1 MSNYNS
7 YAIPH
12 MIRHLANLVALCV
25 VATTCPYVRGAP
37 RADGQL
43 EIEVVDKETGQPI
56 AARIHLQ
63 TTRKRPVPL
72 KLPGTAA
79 FGDHFYIDGR
89 LALPLRRG
97 QFVFDIDAGPEYRT
111 QTGHFEIDRHA
122 DDAKQIEMTRFADL
136 AKEGWYAA
144 DLDFDRPKR
153 DLPPILRAEHL
164 QDVRTSEYAT
174 TLGLGSGGWPAVS
187 LSKPGL
193 GKNSNTLSPAPS
205 PQHPVARDKVAIAAT
220 PFDWNLPVW
229 LASGK
234 LDAINLINRHSLR
247 DGVVDNEGDG
257 RPRDRSLFTGHTGN
271 GRWSTTI
278 YYHVLNCGFR
288 IAPVAGSGSG
298 VNDNPVGTNR
308 VYVYC
313 DDEFSPESW
322 WQGLQVGRVF
332 VTNGP
337 LLRPIV
343 EGRPPGYVFHIDGT
357 EKLTLEIGLNLAT
370 RVPVEYLEIIQNGE
384 LYTDVRLSEWKQK
397 KGRLPPVEFKE
408 SGWFLV
414 RAVTNHPKT
423 YQFASSGPYYVEKEG
438 TPRISRRSVQFFLDW
453 IDAAEAHIRE
463 QNKLDNATRDSLLA
477 EQATAREFFQKL
489 LATANA
495 E

>member
-1 MSNYNS
+1 MT
-7 YAIPH
+7 
-12 MIRHLANLVALCV
+12 RHLACLAALCV
-25 VATTCPYVRGAP
+25 AATTCLYVRAAP

-43 EIEVVDKETGQPI
+43 EIEVVDQKTGQPI

-72 KLPGTAA
+72 KVPGTAA

-97 QFVFDIDAGPEYRT
+97 QFVFEIDAGPEYRT

-144 DLDFDRPKR
+144 DLDFDRPKG
-153 DLPPILRAEHL
+153 DLPLILRAEHL

-174 TLGLGSGGWPAVS
+174 TLGLSAGDRA
-187 LSKPGL
+187 L
-193 GKNSNTLSPAPS
+193 GKNSNAVSPAPS
-205 PQHPVARDKVAIAAT
+205 PQPPVPRDKVALAAT
-220 PFDWNLPVW
+220 PFEWNLPVW
-229 LASGK
+229 LARGE

-247 DGVVDNEGDG
+247 DGAVDNEGDG
-257 RPRDRSLFTGHTGN
+257 RPRDRSIFTGHTGN

-288 IAPVAGSGSG
+288 ISPVAGSGSG

-308 VYVYC
+308 VYVHC

-322 WQGLQVGRVF
+322 WQGLQEGRVF

-343 EGRPPGYVFHIDGT
+343 EGRPPGYVFHMDGNK
-357 EKLTLEIGLNLAT
+357 KLSLEIGLNLAT

-397 KGRLPPVEFKE
+397 KGRLPPVEFE
-408 SGWFLV
+408 DSGWFLV
-414 RAVTNHPKT
+414 RAVTNHPKI
-423 YQFASSGPYYVEKEG
+423 YQFASSGPYYVEKAG
-438 TPRISRRSVQFFLDW
+438 RPRVSKRSVQFFLDW

-463 QNKLDNATRDSLLA
+463 QKKTNEATREALLA
-477 EQATAREFFQKL
+477 EQATARDFFQKL